1 MADENCLR
9 SPAAGSELPDPV
21 AWFGGMIDHCYDFAE
36 SAHAQGRPIVGIMCE
51 FTPREIILA
60 AGAVPVCL
68 CGGSAATIPAAEQF
82 LPANLCP
89 LIKSTFGYQ
98 ITGKNPFL
106 NWADLVVAE
115 TTCDG
120 KKKMFELLG
129 ESKPMY
135 VLELPQKAEE
145 CDALEH
151 WVLELRKFRQ
161 FLGDRYE
168 VDINDDKLR
177 QASEL
182 MNRERRLRRQ
192 LADLMKAAPP
202 PITGRQLLEF
212 KSIISGVEADLQ
224 QYERALQMY
233 APGKDDNGAANQAAG
248 PPSEE
253 VSEGRSDAEV
263 RQHAPAVRVLLT
275 GVPLVHGAERVLELI
290 EGCGAVVVCME
301 NCTGL
306 KPILED
312 VDLHYEPDPIR
323 AIGQKY
329 YHLPCSV
336 MTPNPRR
343 FETLRDLTAKFRPQ
357 CVIELVWQACLTY
370 DVESWKVRKLVE
382 EELHLHY
389 LKITTDYS
397 PSDSARIT
405 GRVEALLEMV
415 RGNGG

>member
-1 MADENCLR
+1 MAEDICQL
-9 SPAAGSELPDPV
+9 SPAACVEPPDPL

-36 SAHAQGRPIVGIMCE
+36 SARGQGRPIVGIMCE

-68 CGGSAATIPAAEQF
+68 CGGSASTIPAAEQL

-98 ITGKNPFL
+98 VTGKNPFL

-145 CDALEH
+145 SDALEH
-151 WVLELRKFRQ
+151 WVLELRKFQQ
-161 FLGDRYE
+161 FLGSRFE
-168 VDINDDKLR
+168 VDITDSKLR

-182 MNRERRLRRQ
+182 MNRERGLRRR
-192 LADLMKAAPP
+192 LAELMMAEPP

-212 KSIISGVEADLQ
+212 KSIISGIEADLQ

-233 APGKDDNGAANQAAG
+233 APAKGDHGAANHASG
-248 PPSEE
+248 PPSEQL
-253 VSEGRSDAEV
+253 STGRSDAGEG
-263 RQHAPAVRVLLT
+263 QHAPAVRVLLT

-312 VDLHYEPDPIR
+312 VDLRNEPDPIR

-343 FETLRDLTAKFRPQ
+343 FETLRELAAKFRPQ

-382 EELHLHY
+382 EELHLPY

-415 RGNGG
+415 RANVG

>member
-1 MADENCLR
+1 MADENCQR
-9 SPAAGSELPDPV
+9 SAAVSGERPDPLE
-21 AWFGGMIDHCYDFAE
+21 WFGGMIDHCYDYAE

-51 FTPREIILA
+51 FTPREIIMA

-68 CGGSAATIPAAEQF
+68 CGGSAATIPAAEQY

-98 ITGKNPFL
+98 VTGKNPFL

-135 VLELPQKAEE
+135 VLELPQKAED

-151 WVLELRKFRQ
+151 WVLELSKFRQ
-161 FLGDRYE
+161 FLGDRFGVE
-168 VDINDDKLR
+168 ITDDKLR

-182 MNRERRLRRQ
+182 MNRERRLRRR
-192 LADLMKAAPP
+192 LADLMMAEPP

-212 KSIISGVEADLQ
+212 KSIISGIEADLE
-224 QYERALQMY
+224 QYECALQMY
-233 APGKDDNGAANQAAG
+233 AAGKGGHGAANQAAG
-248 PPSEE
+248 PTSEV
-253 VSEGRSDAEV
+253 VSTGRSDAGGGKD
-263 RQHAPAVRVLLT
+263 APAVRVLLT

-306 KPILED
+306 KPILGD
-312 VDLHYEPDPIR
+312 VDLHNEPDPIR

-343 FETLRDLTAKFRPQ
+343 FESLRDLATKFRPQ

-382 EELHLHY
+382 EELHLPY

-405 GRVEALLEMV
+405 GRLEALLEMV